1 MTQLWS
7 NFASTSH
14 RGGQN
19 LNTPQESGWSEVSK
33 NALKSW
39 STTKNDGAI
48 SIWKYYIGWYDLAN
62 DSEIFHDFGPKPA
75 SF

>member
-1 MTQLWS
+1 MPFMTQLWS

-48 SIWKYYIGWYDLAN
+48 RI
-62 DSEIFHDFGPKPA
+62 
-75 SF
+75 